1 MTVEE
6 QVQVA
11 KDVLYEEHEVG
22 RELAAYLVK
31 IENAKENF
39 RKLSDALCV
48 FRGSLHSGSSITEE
62 EGDGYRAFIGIS
74 MSDLEKSCTAAKQL
88 NARLQ
93 TIREQK
99 KNLGLA

>member
-6 QVQVA
+6 RVQVA

-22 RELAAYLVK
+22 RELAAYVVR

-48 FRGSLHSGSSITEE
+48 FQGSLHTGSSVTEQ
-62 EGDGYRAFIGIS
+62 EGDGYRAFLGVS
-74 MSDLEKSCTAAKQL
+74 LSDLEKSCMAARKL
-88 NARLQ
+88 KARLQ

>member
-6 QVQVA
+6 RVQVE

-22 RELAAYLVK
+22 RELAAHLVR
-31 IENAKENF
+31 IDNAKENF

-48 FRGSLHSGSSITEE
+48 FQGSLYSGSSITEQ
-62 EGDGYRAFIGIS
+62 EGDGYHAFIGIS
-74 MSDLEKSCTAAKQL
+74 MSDLEKSCTAARKL

-93 TIREQK
+93 KVREQK
-99 KNLGLA
+99 KNLGLV